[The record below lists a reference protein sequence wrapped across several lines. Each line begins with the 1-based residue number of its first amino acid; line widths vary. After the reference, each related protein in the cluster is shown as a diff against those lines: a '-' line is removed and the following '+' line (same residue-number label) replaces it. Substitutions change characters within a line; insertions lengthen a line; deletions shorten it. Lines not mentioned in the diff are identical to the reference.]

1 MTHPIP
7 EPLPELRLSLLTQTG
22 VASALGLHRDTISK
36 LTRAGVIPCIRI
48 GLPGK
53 TRTVRYSMQAVI
65 EALANATAKPASK

>member
-1 MTHPIP
+1 MPPT
-7 EPLPELRLSLLTQTG
+7 EPLPELKLSTQAE

-36 LTRAGVIPCIRI
+36 LTTAGVIPCIRI

-65 EALANATAKPASK
+65 EALAIATPKK